1 MYARVLVLIVVF
13 TAIAVAML
21 ALRQQRYET
30 MHEMAV
36 LHQKLND
43 NRQDLWH
50 WQSRIAER
58 MEPGALREALD
69 RAGLK
74 LEPVVGAKPAT
85 AVVRLNDE

>member
-1 MYARVLVLIVVF
+1 MYARVLILIVAM
-13 TAIAVAML
+13 TALAVSVL
-21 ALRQQRYET
+21 ALRQQRYDT

-36 LHQKLND
+36 LHQQLNG

-58 MEPGALREALD
+58 TEPGALQDALK
-69 RAGLK
+69 RAGLV
-74 LEPVVGAKPAT
+74 LEPVTTAPPQT